1 VRRITDV
8 PGIKEIKMHKN
19 LKGANL
25 KGRDLVVD
33 TGLCGKIMLS
43 VIRQT
48 EGDAY
53 GPPGST

>member
-1 VRRITDV
+1 
-8 PGIKEIKMHKN
+8 
-19 LKGANL
+19 
-25 KGRDLVVD
+25 VVD

-53 GPPGST
+53 GPPGSTWYWHFIFYDTAV